1 MRLTGMLR
9 LLLILPWLAGAAQ
22 AADVEVNTPW
32 TRATIR
38 LLKVSG
44 AYMELKSVQ
53 GATLV
58 GASSPVAGNVELHE
72 MRMEGD
78 LMKMRAVRRL
88 PLPAGKAVALTPG
101 GYHLMLYDL
110 KEQLV
115 QGTRIP
121 IRLEFETSGGRRE
134 SIEVSTEVRP
144 LR

>member
-1 MRLTGMLR
+1 MRLVLF
-9 LLLILPWLAGAAQ
+9 LLALATGAAH
-22 AADVEVNTPW
+22 AADIEVKTPW
-32 TRATIR
+32 TRATVR

-44 AYMELKSVQ
+44 AYMEMKSAQ

-88 PLPAGKAVALTPG
+88 PLPAGKPVALTPSG
-101 GYHLMLYDL
+101 FHLMLYDL

-115 QGTRIP
+115 EGTRVP
-121 IRLEFETSGGRRE
+121 IRLDFETAGGKRE
-134 SIEVSTEVRP
+134 SVEVMAEVRP

>member
-1 MRLTGMLR
+1 MTLTGMLR
-9 LLLILPWLAGAAQ
+9 LLLILPGLAGAAQ
-22 AADVEVNTPW
+22 AADVEVKTPW

-44 AYMELKSVQ
+44 AYMELKSAR

-88 PLPAGKAVALTPG
+88 PLPAGKVVALMPS

-121 IRLEFETSGGRRE
+121 IRLEFETSGGGRE
-134 SIEVSTEVRP
+134 SIEVSAEVRP

>member
-1 MRLTGMLR
+1 MA
-9 LLLILPWLAGAAQ
+9 LAAGCTH
-22 AADVEVNTPW
+22 AADIEVKTPW
-32 TRATIR
+32 TRATVR

-44 AYMELKSVQ
+44 AYMELKSAR

-58 GASSPVAGNVELHE
+58 GASSPVAGSVELHE

-88 PLPAGKAVALTPG
+88 ALPAGKPVALTPM

-110 KEQLV
+110 RQQLV
-115 QGTRIP
+115 EGTRIP
-121 IRLEFETSGGRRE
+121 IRLEFEAAGGRRE
-134 SIEVSTEVRP
+134 MVEVSAEVRP

>member
-1 MRLTGMLR
+1 MRLI
-9 LLLILPWLAGAAQ
+9 LILLALAAGAAH
-22 AADVEVNTPW
+22 AADIEVKTPW
-32 TRATIR
+32 TRATVR

-44 AYMELKSVQ
+44 AYMELKSAQ

-78 LMKMRAVRRL
+78 LMKMRAVPRL
-88 PLPAGKAVALTPG
+88 PLPAGKLVALTPSG
-101 GYHLMLYDL
+101 FHLMLYDL

-115 QGTRIP
+115 EGTRVP
-121 IRLEFETSGGRRE
+121 IRLEFETAGGRRATV
-134 SIEVSTEVRP
+134 EVSAEVRP

>member
-1 MRLTGMLR
+1 MRR
-9 LLLILPWLAGAAQ
+9 VLILLALAMGPAH
-22 AADVEVNTPW
+22 AADIEVKTPW
-32 TRATIR
+32 TRATVR

-44 AYMELKSVQ
+44 AYMEMKSAQ

-88 PLPAGKAVALTPG
+88 PLPAGKPVALTPSG
-101 GYHLMLYDL
+101 FHLMLYDL

-115 QGTRIP
+115 EGTRVP
-121 IRLEFETSGGRRE
+121 IRLDFELAGGKRE
-134 SIEVSTEVRP
+134 SVEVMAEVRP

>member
-1 MRLTGMLR
+1 MLR
-9 LLLILPWLAGAAQ
+9 LLLILPWLAAAAQ

-44 AYMELKSVQ
+44 AYMELKSAQ

-78 LMKMRAVRRL
+78 MMKMRAVRRL
-88 PLPAGKAVALTPG
+88 PLPAGKPVALTPS

-121 IRLEFETSGGRRE
+121 IRLDFELAGGKRE
-134 SIEVSTEVRP
+134 SVETMAEVRP

>member
-1 MRLTGMLR
+1 MRFGV
-9 LLLILPWLAGAAQ
+9 LLVALAAGCTH
-22 AADVEVNTPW
+22 AADIEVKTPW
-32 TRATIR
+32 TRATVR

-44 AYMELKSVQ
+44 AYMELKSAR

-58 GASSPVAGNVELHE
+58 GASSPVAGSVELHE

-88 PLPAGKAVALTPG
+88 ALPAGKPVALTPM

-110 KEQLV
+110 RQQLV
-115 QGTRIP
+115 EGTRIP
-121 IRLEFETSGGRRE
+121 IRLEFEAAGGRRE
-134 SIEVSTEVRP
+134 MVEVSAEVRP

>member
-1 MRLTGMLR
+1 MRR
-9 LLLILPWLAGAAQ
+9 VLILLALAMGPAL
-22 AADVEVNTPW
+22 AADIEVKTPW
-32 TRATIR
+32 TRATVR
-38 LLKVSG
+38 LLKVSS
-44 AYMELKSVQ
+44 AYMEMKSAQ

-88 PLPAGKAVALTPG
+88 PLPAGKPVVLTPSG
-101 GYHLMLYDL
+101 FHLMLYDL

-115 QGTRIP
+115 EGTRVP
-121 IRLEFETSGGRRE
+121 IRLDFELAGGKRE
-134 SIEVSTEVRP
+134 SVEVMAEVRP